1 MKTPSLV
8 ALVLAGALSGAALA
22 QDSSSSQQQ
31 PQTPPAASSS
41 QSTPAA
47 TTPSQ
52 PATSAPA
59 ATPDQSSQSSSST
72 PAAQTPDQSSQS
84 SSPAASSSSSSSQS
98 ATPSDQ
104 TSTSTT
110 AATDNSAT
118 QQQADQTAQK
128 AENLKPIEYQKH
140 EGFWGHLNPF
150 ARKKY
155 VQRQLQ
161 PMQDRL
167 NELDELTGSNAKLIK
182 DVDARATQGIQLA
195 SAKANEADRHAVD
208 AGNRA
213 QLANQT
219 ATDANTHLQSV
230 QKVVSNI
237 DQYQTASQ
245 VEIHFR
251 PGQQVLSKKAK
262 DALDQLATPLKD
274 QKGYIVEVQGFSA
287 GRGISAVQNSQL
299 MADAVTRYLVA
310 DSNIP
315 VYRIYR
321 VGMGNTPVTNSEGKA
336 ERIRGGK
343 VEISLLKNGVGD
355 LEPAPVAGGGGVNG
369 NLPQS
374 DQSAPAAGNS
384 YSGAKAQPDSTS
396 KPAQPQQQTPQQ
408 PQSPQQP
415 Q

>member
-1 MKTPSLV
+1 MKTPSLI

-22 QDSSSSQQQ
+22 QDSSSQQQ
-31 PQTPPAASSS
+31 PQTPPAASS
-41 QSTPAA
+41 QSAP
-47 TTPSQ
+47 TT
-52 PATSAPA
+52 TAPA
-59 ATPDQSSQSSSST
+59 AQPAA

-84 SSPAASSSSSSSQS
+84 SSSATSSSQS
-98 ATPSDQ
+98 ATPS
-104 TSTSTT
+104 STT
-110 AATDNSAT
+110 AATDNSAS

-128 AENLKPIEYQKH
+128 AADLKPLEYQKH

-155 VQRQLQ
+155 VQRQLT

-167 NELDELTGSNAKLIK
+167 NELDQLTGSNAKLIK

-195 SAKANEADRHAVD
+195 SAKATEADQHAVD

-230 QKVVSNI
+230 QKAVSNI

-262 DALDQLATPLKD
+262 DAIDQLASPLKD

-287 GRGISAVQNSQL
+287 GRGLSAVQNSQL

-310 DSNIP
+310 EGNIP

-321 VGMGNTPVTNSEGKA
+321 VGMGNSPITSAEGKT
-336 ERIRGGK
+336 EHVRGGR

-355 LEPAPVAGGGGVNG
+355 LESAPISGGGVNG

-374 DQSAPAAGNS
+374 DQSAPAAAGSN
-384 YSGAKAQPDSTS
+384 YSGAKVQPDSSS
-396 KPAQPQQQTPQQ
+396 KPAQPAQPQQQTPQQ

>member
-1 MKTPSLV
+1 MKTPSLI

-22 QDSSSSQQQ
+22 QDSSSQQQ

-41 QSTPAA
+41 QSAPA
-47 TTPSQ
+47 TT
-52 PATSAPA
+52 APA
-59 ATPDQSSQSSSST
+59 AQPAAPTASTPDQSSQPSTSSA
-72 PAAQTPDQSSQS
+72 PAAQTPDQSSS
-84 SSPAASSSSSSSQS
+84 AASSSSQS
-98 ATPSDQ
+98 ATPS
-104 TSTSTT
+104 T
-110 AATDNSAT
+110 AATTDNSAS

-128 AENLKPIEYQKH
+128 AENLKPLEYQKH

-155 VQRQLQ
+155 VQRQLT

-167 NELDELTGSNAKLIK
+167 NELDQLTGSNAKLIK

-195 SAKANEADRHAVD
+195 SAKASEADQHAVD

-230 QKVVSNI
+230 QKAVSNI

-245 VEIHFR
+245 VEIRFR

-287 GRGISAVQNSQL
+287 GRGLSAVQNSQL

-310 DSNIP
+310 DNNIP

-321 VGMGNTPVTNSEGKA
+321 VGMGNAPIASADGKTQHV
-336 ERIRGGK
+336 RGGR
-343 VEISLLKNGVGD
+343 VEISLLTNGVGD
-355 LEPAPVAGGGGVNG
+355 LEPAPISGGGVNG

-374 DQSAPAAGNS
+374 DQN
-384 YSGAKAQPDSTS
+384 YSGAKVQPDTTS
-396 KPAQPQQQTPQQ
+396 KPAQPAQPQQSTPQQ